1 MRQAQNRKQST
12 LLFDRLA
19 PFYDQFYG
27 CHKKGFALVLDS
39 LYRELNLHRCGSIID
54 VGCGTGALCSLL
66 RQRGLEVTGV
76 DQSEKML
83 SRARSKP
90 ENKSIQFL
98 RANILEGL
106 PFEDK
111 HFDLSI
117 ASYVA
122 HGLPA
127 AERKILY
134 AEMSRVSRHL
144 VIIYDYNRNRSII
157 TNLLE
162 WLEGGDYFNFIR
174 VAETELRECFPRLRI
189 QEVGGRS
196 SWHAGCLR

>member
-1 MRQAQNRKQST
+1 MSNHDKKRST
-12 LLFDRLA
+12 RLFDRLA

-27 CHKKGFALVLDS
+27 CQKRGFTLVLDS
-39 LYRELNLHRCGSIID
+39 LYRELDLHRCESIID

-66 RQRGLEVTGV
+66 QQRGLTVTGV

-83 SRARSKP
+83 SRARAKP
-90 ENKSIQFL
+90 ENNSIQFL
-98 RANILEGL
+98 RANVLEGL
-106 PFEDK
+106 PFKDK
-111 HFDLSI
+111 HFDLSV

-127 AERKILY
+127 PERKMLY
-134 AEMSRVSRHL
+134 KEMSRVSRHL

-157 TNLLE
+157 TDLLE

-174 VAETELRECFPRLRI
+174 VAEEELRECFPRLRV
-189 QEVGGRS
+189 QEAGIRS
-196 SWHAGCLR
+196 SWYAGYLR

>member
-1 MRQAQNRKQST
+1 MSRQNKKQST
-12 LLFDRLA
+12 RLFDRLA
-19 PFYDQFYG
+19 PIYDQFYG
-27 CHKKGFALVLDS
+27 CQKRGFSLVLDS
-39 LYRELNLHRCGSIID
+39 LYRELDLHHCESVID
-54 VGCGTGALCSLL
+54 VGCGTGALCSLMQ
-66 RQRGLEVTGV
+66 QRGLKVTGV

-90 ENKSIQFL
+90 ENQSIQFL
-98 RANILEGL
+98 RANVLEGL
-106 PFEDK
+106 PFKDK

-122 HGLPA
+122 HGLTA

-157 TNLLE
+157 TDLLE

-174 VAETELRECFPRLRI
+174 VAEEEFRECFPRLRV
-189 QEVGGRS
+189 QEVGIRS
-196 SWHAGCLR
+196 SWYAGYLS